1 METANLIFNTFMA
14 MFSALS
20 IFIVILSIFAY
31 VFYVIWVYLPT
42 KKVVV
47 YIRDENKKVI
57 KIKIEE
63 KYADLLWGDKERQE
77 TNILSSFY

>member
-31 VFYVIWVYLPT
+31 VFYVVWVYLPT
-42 KKVVV
+42 KRVVV

-63 KYADLLWGDKERQE
+63 KYADLLWGDKE
-77 TNILSSFY
+77 

>member
-1 METANLIFNTFMA
+1 METANLIFNTLMA

-20 IFIVILSIFAY
+20 IFIVILSILAY

-47 YIRDENKKVI
+47 YIMDENKKVI

-63 KYADLLWGDKERQE
+63 KYADLLWGDKE
-77 TNILSSFY
+77 

>member
-47 YIRDENKKVI
+47 YMRNENKKVI

-63 KYADLLWGDKERQE
+63 KYADLLWEDKE
-77 TNILSSFY
+77 